1 MKKYAAEL
9 VGTFVLVFGGV
20 GAAVFDGKHIGFMGI
35 AFAFGL
41 AQLIMCYAVGP
52 ISGCH
57 INPAV
62 TFGAWLS
69 RRIGFKDVIGYW
81 IAQLIGGILA
91 AGVVLCIAHGIA
103 GGYSAAASGLA
114 SNGYGAHSPDQY
126 SMIAGFVAELVM
138 TAIFVLVVL
147 GSTAKKAP
155 TGFAGLAIGFA
166 LATCHLVILPVTN
179 TSVNPARALGP
190 AVWVGGW
197 AIHQVWLFFV
207 APLIGGAVAALVYWI
222 IRTPDEPTPAL
233 KAESATN

>member
-1 MKKYAAEL
+1 MKKYLAEL
-9 VGTFVLVFGGV
+9 VGTFVLVIGGV
-20 GAAVFDGKHIGFMGI
+20 GAAVLDGSHIGFMGI
-35 AFAFGL
+35 ALAFGL

-69 RRIGFKDVIGYW
+69 RRIGIKDAVGYW

-91 AGVVLCIAHGIA
+91 GGVVLSIARGLP
-103 GGYSAAASGLA
+103 GGYSASAMGLG
-114 SNGYGAHSPDQY
+114 SDGYAMHSPDHY
-126 SMIAGFVAELVM
+126 SMIAGFIAELVM

-207 APLIGGAVAALVYWI
+207 APLIGGAIAALVYWI
-222 IRTPDEPTPAL
+222 IRTPDTPPA
-233 KAESATN
+233 AVSEA